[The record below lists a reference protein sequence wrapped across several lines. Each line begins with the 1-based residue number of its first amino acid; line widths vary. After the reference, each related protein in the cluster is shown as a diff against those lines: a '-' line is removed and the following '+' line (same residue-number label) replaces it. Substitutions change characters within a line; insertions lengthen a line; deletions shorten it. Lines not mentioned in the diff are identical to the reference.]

1 MNVNPAVGE
10 RPSNQNHQKQLQK
23 SPNNELNIMKYQN
36 NTTLSNG
43 GVKPNSMTPKPVPE
57 DQLLDQALRP
67 KTFDEYIGQNRI
79 KENLKVV
86 IGAAKKRKEPIEHL
100 LLHGPSGLGKT
111 TLAYLIAKELGASIK
126 ITSGTALEK
135 AGDVGSILTGLNDGD
150 VLFIDEVHRLNKMV
164 EEVIYPAMENFK
176 LDIVIGKVNSA
187 KPLQIDLPR
196 FTLIAATTKIS
207 LLSAPFR
214 SRFGVSFRLDFYK
227 DEDIEK
233 IISRSADLLDIKIDK
248 LAIKIVAASSRF
260 TPRVANRLLKRVRDY
275 SQMNPERSLAR
286 IEDASPK
293 NLGEAT
299 SYGMKDVIT
308 TELAKKALDMLEID
322 HKGLEETDRKILL
335 AIAEKFDGGPV
346 GLKSIAAAISEEE
359 GTIEDVYEP
368 YLMQMGF
375 LSRTPKGRVITTGG
389 RKHLGLPTKETLL

>member
-1 MNVNPAVGE
+1 MYGVCILVQIAMN
-10 RPSNQNHQKQLQK
+10 
-23 SPNNELNIMKYQN
+23 
-36 NTTLSNG
+36 
-43 GVKPNSMTPKPVPE
+43 VKPNSMTPKPVPE

-176 LDIVIGKVNSA
+176 LDIVIGKGNSA
-187 KPLQIDLPR
+187 KTLQIDLPR

-233 IISRSADLLDIKIDK
+233 IISRSANLLDIKIDK
-248 LAIKIVAASSRF
+248 PAIKIVAASSRF

-275 SQMNPERSLAR
+275 AQ
-286 IEDASPK
+286 
-293 NLGEAT
+293 
-299 SYGMKDVIT
+299 MKDLNYVDET
-308 TELAKKALDMLEID
+308 LAAESLKMLEID

-335 AIAEKFDGGPV
+335 AIAEKFNGGPV

-375 LSRTPKGRVITTGG
+375 LSRTPKGRIITSSG
-389 RKHLGLPTKETLL
+389 RKHLGLATKEALW